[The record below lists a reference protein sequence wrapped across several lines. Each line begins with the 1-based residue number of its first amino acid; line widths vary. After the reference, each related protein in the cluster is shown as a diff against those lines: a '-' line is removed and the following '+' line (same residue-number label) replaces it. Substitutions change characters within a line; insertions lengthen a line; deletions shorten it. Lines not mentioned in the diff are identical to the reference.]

1 MAPQSSSLIK
11 VIKFCFTTKDIAV
24 IGVLAVVNIMETS
37 NAISCIPK
45 IMLLGREHFYLWVR
59 VLVEIMVS
67 ESGLPLPC
75 F

>member
-1 MAPQSSSLIK
+1 MALQSSSLIK

-37 NAISCIPK
+37 SAISCVPK
-45 IMLLGREHFYLWVR
+45 IMLLGREPFYLWVR

-67 ESGLPLPC
+67 ESGFPLPC